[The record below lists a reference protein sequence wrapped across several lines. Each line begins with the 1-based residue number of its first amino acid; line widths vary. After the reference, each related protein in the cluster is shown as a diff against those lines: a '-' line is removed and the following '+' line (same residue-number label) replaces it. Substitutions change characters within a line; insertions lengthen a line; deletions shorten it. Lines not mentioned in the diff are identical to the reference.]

1 MQCEGGCSGG
11 YSSCGTISR
20 GSCSCSSGCSHCGVV
35 VVSLLEVVVV
45 VVEVVVVVV
54 LSLRPVGLRGEGMQC
69 VGRKSILITL
79 TKINCGSDEEFVKIG
94 TFLLSME
101 ILEKKKLKLI
111 STCRIWI

>member
-20 GSCSCSSGCSHCGVV
+20 GSCGCSSGCSHCGVV

-54 LSLRPVGLRGEGMQC
+54 PPSEVVVVVVVVVEVVVPSLRPVGLRGEGMQC

-79 TKINCGSDEEFVKIG
+79 
-94 TFLLSME
+94 
-101 ILEKKKLKLI
+101 KK
-111 STCRIWI
+111 